1 MQTTGRSMADTGPIE
16 GRYMPHSPPIVGRYG
31 KRPHSRMRRLQLRTA
46 HASKRQGHGRAPAQW
61 SRRSCQ
67 RCVWCAEPS
76 GAARIRA
83 AERAYFA
90 NYRQRWPDYPSV
102 GRAEWNHRMVNNMKR
117 RKQKA
122 NTSKPASSPPLDAPA
137 QALSGDETKR
147 RMALVNADRE
157 IVRKIMTEPGP
168 RWEPQSPPRAENAA
182 NFFSVGGQ
190 CTFRAR
196 RGRRPAVKQARRR

>member
-1 MQTTGRSMADTGPIE
+1 MQTIARSMADTGPMG
-16 GRYMPHSPPIVGRYG
+16 GRYMPHAPPIVGRYG
-31 KRPHSRMRRLQLRTA
+31 KRPHSRMRRAQLRTV
-46 HASKRQGHGRAPAQW
+46 HASKRQGHGRAPAQR

-90 NYRQRWPDYPSV
+90 DYRQRWPDYPPV
-102 GRAEWNHRMVNNMKR
+102 GRAEWNHRMVNNI
-117 RKQKA
+117 
-122 NTSKPASSPPLDAPA
+122 SSPPLNAPA

-157 IVRKIMTEPGP
+157 IVRKIMTSRGHAGS
-168 RWEPQSPPRAENAA
+168 RSP
-182 NFFSVGGQ
+182 
-190 CTFRAR
+190 R
-196 RGRRPAVKQARRR
+196 RGPKMRPTFFGGRPMHLSSKAR

>member
-1 MQTTGRSMADTGPIE
+1 
-16 GRYMPHSPPIVGRYG
+16 
-31 KRPHSRMRRLQLRTA
+31 MRRSF
-46 HASKRQGHGRAPAQW
+46 ASCVCLSGARIEAHGRAPAQR
-61 SRRSCQ
+61 SRRLCQ

-90 NYRQRWPDYPSV
+90 NYRQWWPDYSPV

-122 NTSKPASSPPLDAPA
+122 NTSKPASSPPLNAPA

-147 RMALVNADRE
+147 RMALARVCKAWARVPAGIANARARS
-157 IVRKIMTEPGP
+157 IAAPIANR
-168 RWEPQSPPRAENAA
+168 EPQKSTAEGRKCGQLS
-182 NFFSVGGQ
+182 SVEREGG
-190 CTFRAR
+190 C
-196 RGRRPAVKQARRR
+196 

>member
-1 MQTTGRSMADTGPIE
+1 
-16 GRYMPHSPPIVGRYG
+16 
-31 KRPHSRMRRLQLRTA
+31 MRRLQLRTA
-46 HASKRQGHGRAPAQW
+46 HASKRQGHRRAPAQW

-83 AERAYFA
+83 AERAYCA
-90 NYRQRWPDYPSV
+90 DYRQRWPDYSPV
-102 GRAEWNHRMVNNMKR
+102 GRAEWNHRMVNHMKR

-122 NTSKPASSPPLDAPA
+122 STSKPASSPPLNAPA

-168 RWEPQSPPRAENAA
+168 RWEPQSSPRAENAA
-182 NFFSVGGQ
+182 NFFRWAANAPSK
-190 CTFRAR
+190 AR
-196 RGRRPAVKQARRR
+196 

>member
-1 MQTTGRSMADTGPIE
+1 
-16 GRYMPHSPPIVGRYG
+16 
-31 KRPHSRMRRLQLRTA
+31 
-46 HASKRQGHGRAPAQW
+46 GRAPAQR

-90 NYRQRWPDYPSV
+90 NYRQRWPDYSPV
-102 GRAEWNHRMVNNMKR
+102 GRAEGNHRMVNKMKS

-122 NTSKPASSPPLDAPA
+122 NTSKPASSPPPNAPA

-157 IVRKIMTEPGP
+157 IVRKNMKSRGHAGS
-168 RWEPQSPPRAENAA
+168 RSPPRGPENAA
-182 NFFSVGGQ
+182 TFFGG
-190 CTFRAR
+190 RPMPLSSKAR
-196 RGRRPAVKQARRR
+196 